1 IDKDGSKKRPI
12 MLHRVIFGYI
22 ERFIGILIEHFAGL
36 FPLWLASVKAVVIPV
51 SSEYKGEYASKV
63 YEEKKNNNIRVELDN
78 RNEKLGYRL
87 REAQTRK
94 INYTLILGDKEKT
107 DNTISYRKHGE
118 KDTTTVSIDEFI
130 SLLKDEI
137 TT

>member
-1 IDKDGSKKRPI
+1 
-12 MLHRVIFGYI
+12 MLHRVIFGSI

-36 FPLWLASVKAVVIPV
+36 FPLWLAPVQVVVIPV
-51 SSEYKGEYASKV
+51 SSEYQGEYAEKV
-63 YEEKKNNNIRVELDN
+63 YEELKNNGIRVELDN

-94 INYTLILGDKEKT
+94 INYTLILGDKEKI

-118 KDTTTVSIDEFI
+118 KDTTTVGIDEFI

-137 TT
+137 STKKI